1 MDIKFNLFNKR
12 PFFVNSLEILQDFYS
27 PIISFKTVTL
37 YIYFENLIK
46 SNVKEIQL
54 SKLEEDTKFDSKD
67 IFFMRRTLESIGL
80 ISTYKINDEEFN
92 IVLNGVSD
100 PYSFFNSPMLN
111 ELLRTCVD
119 KNKIVELKKKYLLDD
134 KIDFNNDISA
144 KFEDSFKL
152 DSKDKV
158 FKITGINDD
167 IHSNFDINL
176 LKKNIKER
184 SQINVNYISDKEYEN
199 IKTLAVL
206 FGYDEKTC
214 AELTIDSFDYSMKIG
229 EKINFDFMKSRMK
242 SEINFNKVFTK
253 KENKKIKIN
262 SETELANKINEYENI
277 SCRELLKRRQ
287 NGVEPVSADLN
298 LIEDLRLN
306 MGLNDSVINCL
317 LDYVL
322 TTKDGELPRALVKK
336 IASTLVRKNIKNSL
350 ECYTYLYKKEAKPVE
365 NKGKIDQKQETKA
378 IEEVKVQKEDDDEDI
393 YNIFGD

>member
-1 MDIKFNLFNKR
+1 
-12 PFFVNSLEILQDFYS
+12 
-27 PIISFKTVTL
+27 
-37 YIYFENLIK
+37 
-46 SNVKEIQL
+46 
-54 SKLEEDTKFDSKD
+54 
-67 IFFMRRTLESIGL
+67 
-80 ISTYKINDEEFN
+80 
-92 IVLNGVSD
+92 
-100 PYSFFNSPMLN
+100 
-111 ELLRTCVD
+111 
-119 KNKIVELKKKYLLDD
+119 
-134 KIDFNNDISA
+134 
-144 KFEDSFKL
+144 
-152 DSKDKV
+152 
-158 FKITGINDD
+158 
-167 IHSNFDINL
+167 
-176 LKKNIKER
+176 
-184 SQINVNYISDKEYEN
+184 
-199 IKTLAVL
+199 
-206 FGYDEKTC
+206 
-214 AELTIDSFDYSMKIG
+214 MKIG

-350 ECYTYLYKKEAKPVE
+350 DCYTYLYKKKTKPVE
-365 NKGKIDQKQETKA
+365 NKIKIDQKQETKVA
-378 IEEVKVQKEDDDEDI
+378 EEVKVQKEDDDEDI